1 MTAESCAHF
10 NQTVPDAEGVFY
22 QSVTSRMKKGGS
34 APFPLNVGYHL
45 IRPLEGD
52 NDGLVSVES
61 AKWGHFRGILSP
73 QKKRGISHG
82 DMIDLTRKNIPG
94 FDVARLYV
102 DIVRELKEKGL

>member
-1 MTAESCAHF
+1 M
-10 NQTVPDAEGVFY
+10 N
-22 QSVTSRMKKGGS
+22 KGSG

-82 DMIDLTRKNIPG
+82 DMIDLTRKNVPG